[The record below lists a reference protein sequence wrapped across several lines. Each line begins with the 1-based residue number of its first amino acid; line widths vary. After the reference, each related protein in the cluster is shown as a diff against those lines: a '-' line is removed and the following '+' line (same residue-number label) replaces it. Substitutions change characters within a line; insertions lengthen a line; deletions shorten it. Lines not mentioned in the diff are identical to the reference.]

1 MILNPFVE
9 QREYVEQVE
18 SDDDDDDVGYLDYD
32 EDDYNESGL
41 YDEYDMSD
49 NEYWWRI
56 CDLRKLYCVQDFLC
70 FLKK

>member
-9 QREYVEQVE
+9 QREYVGQVE

-49 NEYWWRI
+49 NEY
-56 CDLRKLYCVQDFLC
+56 
-70 FLKK
+70 